1 MTCTRLL
8 IAAGRSKRCCFTN
21 MLSGASAARKGTTKR
36 GIVTRSLPSTASS
49 SSSTKVMMSPLILHQ
64 NQSPHPNLLFVDEP
78 RHHTH
83 YQYHQ
88 EQPCSSVVANVV
100 EYSTYQNLK
109 PSSRRICRGGGVGG
123 RSPGEVSKSS
133 TELSSQMA
141 TLRQAHTHAAAHRL
155 VAKKRKPTASGWK
168 KPIVSS
174 SSGVRSLSEPTN
186 PNDASASTTTK
197 YVESETTSPDFESM
211 SVNTVGV
218 DMEELLKLASKKTT
232 PLSLKDMYKYAIVDS
247 SNREQ
252 RIRNAQFLHS
262 ELPVRVAQ
270 RAVDLLTLP
279 HGLNEIPAILQV
291 AHVYLLYLEK
301 FQDCPVPTDAESED
315 VFTDMLQNMILERS
329 SIPNAIAQGVD
340 TWMKT
345 QNEKDAANEVADS
358 DTIEM
363 ERTQSLKI
371 MEDALYRFFTARVG
385 LRFLTEHHILS
396 SPTRAT
402 NEQED
407 SELDGDSSEATEND
421 DKESFL
427 GCIEPNCCPTREVR
441 KVVEAVRRQTME
453 YYGDGM
459 CPEIQIV
466 DGDIAAQQ
474 QEHQKKK
481 KGTNNF
487 TYVPHHLHYM
497 VGELLKNSC
506 RATVKR
512 YIESGATDEKI
523 PPIRIV
529 IVKGAEDVTIKIADR
544 GGGIKRSQM
553 SEIWKFAHSTA
564 AKDEIENETDFG
576 VDEITGA
583 PIRGFGLPL
592 ARVYARY
599 LGGEMTLKSLEGHG
613 LDAYLHLPRL
623 GNNCENLPLPVQFS
637 PSNLNSNPLRSSTTE
652 DE

>member
-1 MTCTRLL
+1 
-8 IAAGRSKRCCFTN
+8 
-21 MLSGASAARKGTTKR
+21 
-36 GIVTRSLPSTASS
+36 
-49 SSSTKVMMSPLILHQ
+49 MSPLILHQ
-64 NQSPHPNLLFVDEP
+64 NQGPHPNLLFGDQSQREKYDK
-78 RHHTH
+78 HH
-83 YQYHQ
+83 
-88 EQPCSSVVANVV
+88 EQQQHNSSIVANVV
-100 EYSTYQNLK
+100 EYSTQQNLK
-109 PSSRRICRGGGVGG
+109 PSSRICSGGDVGS
-123 RSPGEVSKSS
+123 RSPGEVSKTS
-133 TELSSQMA
+133 TEFSSHM
-141 TLRQAHTHAAAHRL
+141 TSYRKAHTQTAAHLL
-155 VAKKRKPTASGWK
+155 VARKKKPTASGWK

-174 SSGVRSLSEPTN
+174 SPAIRSLSEPTK
-186 PNDASASTTTK
+186 PNDASASLTGNP
-197 YVESETTSPDFESM
+197 ESSSVSPTFEST
-211 SVNTVGV
+211 SSLSANTVGV

-247 SNREQ
+247 NNREQ

-279 HGLNEIPAILQV
+279 HGLNEIPAVLQV

-315 VFTDMLQNMILERS
+315 VFTDMLQSMILERS

-340 TWMKT
+340 AWMKA
-345 QNEKDAANEVADS
+345 QNRKDADNEGVDS
-358 DTIEM
+358 GRMEM
-363 ERTQSLKI
+363 ERRQSLKE

-396 SPTRAT
+396 SPTRT
-402 NEQED
+402 PNQRQD
-407 SELDGDSSEATEND
+407 VSELHDSSDATEND
-421 DKESFL
+421 DKDSFL

-441 KVVEAVRRQTME
+441 KVVEAVRRQTMD

-474 QEHQKKK
+474 QQHQKKR
-481 KGTNNF
+481 KGDNF

-523 PPIRIV
+523 PPIKIV

-544 GGGIKRSQM
+544 GGGIRRSQL

-599 LGGEMTLKSLEGHG
+599 LGGEMTLKSLEGYG

-623 GNNCENLPLPVQFS
+623 GNNCESLPLPVQFS
-637 PSNLNSNPLRSSTTE
+637 PSNLNSNPLTTFTSE
-652 DE
+652 HE